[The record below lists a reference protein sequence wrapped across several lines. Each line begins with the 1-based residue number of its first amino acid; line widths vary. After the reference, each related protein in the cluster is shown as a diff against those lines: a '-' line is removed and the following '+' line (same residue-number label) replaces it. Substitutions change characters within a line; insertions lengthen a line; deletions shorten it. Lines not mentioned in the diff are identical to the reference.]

1 MYIFGWQLNTIF
13 VLQGIVF
20 TSWTSYF
27 QFQLL
32 TLALELPACIYL
44 ETCHETEYDDE
55 PDDSIDLDRI
65 AVTGIQIMVDLC
77 SQSVHHTGENL
88 VNPIGRGIAGAI
100 QSDWVTICVV
110 VEAFY
115 GDAPGH

>member
-1 MYIFGWQLNTIF
+1 
-13 VLQGIVF
+13 
-20 TSWTSYF
+20 
-27 QFQLL
+27 
-32 TLALELPACIYL
+32 
-44 ETCHETEYDDE
+44 
-55 PDDSIDLDRI
+55 
-65 AVTGIQIMVDLC
+65 MVDLC
-77 SQSVHHTGENL
+77 SQSVHHTGEHL